1 MLLRWHVR
9 RLLGRGL
16 RPERFTEMV
25 VGAEYGSTMA
35 VTFDDAFRSVLTFG
49 LPILRDLG
57 VPASIFVPT
66 GQIGGSLMRWP
77 GIDKWSGGPHEGEL
91 VGCTWD
97 DIAELAEAGWEIGSH
112 TRTHPRLTSLSDHEV
127 RTELVDS
134 KAECEERL
142 GRPCRSL
149 AYPYGDHDERIVRA
163 ARRAGYVAAGT
174 LPARF
179 ETTEP
184 LQYPRLFVSRADN
197 RLRFAL
203 KTWGPTLRVRRS
215 PLWSLAAY
223 LARRV

>member
-1 MLLRWHVR
+1 
-9 RLLGRGL
+9 
-16 RPERFTEMV
+16 
-25 VGAEYGSTMA
+25 MA
-35 VTFDDAFRSVLTFG
+35 ITFDDAFRSVLTLG

-57 VPASIFVPT
+57 VPASVFVPT
-66 GQIGGSLMRWP
+66 GHIGGGPMRWP
-77 GIDKWSGGPHEGEL
+77 GIDEWSGGPHEHEL

-163 ARRAGYVAAGT
+163 TRRAGYVAAGT
-174 LPARF
+174 LPGRF

-184 LQYPRLFVSRADN
+184 LRYPRLFVSRADN
-197 RLRFAL
+197 RPRFAL
-203 KTWGPTLRVRRS
+203 KTGGPTLRVRRS
-215 PLWSLAAY
+215 PLWNLAF
-223 LARRV
+223 LARRVV